1 MLICQDSLFYGVLLM
16 KNSVTDPAIV
26 IDSLTMALIAVGV
39 ILFVL
44 SFVGACGACTE
55 CICFLGFVRFLLLSL
70 KE

>member
-1 MLICQDSLFYGVLLM
+1 M
-16 KNSVTDPAIV
+16 KNPATDPAIV

-55 CICFLGFVRFLLLSL
+55 CICFLGFVC
-70 KE
+70 